1 MNSDDALIDKTIQGD
16 KEAFGLLVSKYQD
29 RLFNTMFHI
38 AGGTENAYDVVQETF
53 LQAYLR
59 LETFRRSS
67 RFYTWIYRIAFNV
80 AMGIKRKQKP
90 VAVFSQAKSIGLDE
104 IDSNQDSPGEQLI
117 ASENVELVQQS
128 IRKLDQEFRI
138 VIILREIEELS
149 YEEISEILEIP
160 LGTVRSRLHRGR
172 ALLKEIL
179 SRRL

>member
-1 MNSDDALIDKTIQGD
+1 MNSDDSLIDKTIQGD

-38 AGGTENAYDVVQETF
+38 AGGAENAYDVVQETF

-59 LETFRRSS
+59 IGTFRRTS

-90 VAVFSQAKSIGLDE
+90 VAVFSQSRTSGMEE
-104 IDSNQDSPGEQLI
+104 IDSKESSPDELLLTE
-117 ASENVELVQQS
+117 ENVEMVQQS
-128 IRKLDQEFRI
+128 IAKLDDEFRAVI
-138 VIILREIEELS
+138 VLREIEDLS
-149 YEEISEILEIP
+149 YEQISEILEIP

-179 SRRL
+179 LRHL